1 VSLGSIFSRTRT
13 FDARTRARAG
23 RSSPPDAFPVTVAV
37 ALALCLAACG
47 DGTLG
52 LTDPEEVADRARAL
66 KAASSAAREARSE
79 TGRPVDPARAV
90 TLSKD
95 RAARIEGEVRRA
107 GGRHPLPCRVWI
119 EDAGGTEPGAVL
131 ARVGFWCDGRFT
143 VPVLPGRSCI
153 RSSAGRRRKSVYREA
168 YLKPGRRA
176 RIDLELARP
185 ANLRFE
191 ERGWAGADL
200 FRPVA
205 GGRALRRRVTPELLA
220 LAARAEG
227 VSFIGM
233 AASWGR
239 SSFRSAPG
247 SAEGAHETCARLSRD
262 GFTVAPVRRGAD
274 APFYGGLF
282 HLGAREPARVAPVGW
297 DVGWPNFLAIEEA
310 RRQGALVVLT
320 GIARGLEMDPRSEIV
335 ALEPGL
341 AGYYRTA
348 SVALGLTACEL
359 PFDAAAGVLPD
370 AVALSGSPEDEAVW
384 FRLLSMGH
392 RIPAVHVAGGS
403 FGEGVIPSERT
414 FVHIGKGKRAT
425 LENIVAGVRAGKV
438 TASNGPFVFI
448 TIDKHPPGSVLPADG
463 SPRAVVFEAHSST
476 EKDGAVTRLELIRN
490 GKVIES
496 EPGQAGGFAARKVIE
511 ETSTAWYI
519 ARARGGPD
527 GSRVAW
533 TSPVYFE
540 GPGYAPPAPVTT
552 RVRGRVTDARTGG
565 PLAAGIEA
573 RLFGKVV
580 ASSRTDPATGNFTI
594 ECSPAA
600 RLDARAEGHA
610 PGAVRVFFHT
620 KAPGEIFAIHTNASG
635 RGASVLAEE
644 RAYEKMRL
652 ACATAEIN
660 FRLSPRTVRRSPPE
674 RTPNATADE
683 RR

>member
-1 VSLGSIFSRTRT
+1 MHLGSNFSRRRT
-13 FDARTRARAG
+13 LDARTRARAG
-23 RSSPPDAFPVTVAV
+23 RLRPRGAVPGTVAV

-47 DGTLG
+47 DGTRG
-52 LTDPEEVADRARAL
+52 LTDPEAVADRVRAL
-66 KAASSAAREARSE
+66 KAATSSAREGPAKTSK
-79 TGRPVDPARAV
+79 PLDPAREV
-90 TLSKD
+90 TLSKE

-119 EDAGGTEPGAVL
+119 EDAGGTEAGAML

-143 VPVLPGRSCI
+143 VPVLPGRSCV
-153 RSSAGRRRKSVYREA
+153 RASAGRRRKAVYREA
-168 YLKPGRRA
+168 YIKPGRRA
-176 RIDLELARP
+176 RIDLALPRP

-191 ERGWAGADL
+191 ERGWAGTDL

-205 GGRALRRRVTPELLA
+205 GGRALRRRATPELLA

-227 VSFIGM
+227 VSFIGI

-247 SAEGAHETCARLSRD
+247 SAELAHEICARLSRD
-262 GFTVAPVRRGAD
+262 GFTVAPARRGSD
-274 APFYGGLF
+274 SPFYGSLF
-282 HLGAREPARVAPVGW
+282 HLGAKEPARVAPVGW
-297 DVGWPNFLAIEEA
+297 DLGWPNFLSIEEA

-320 GIARGLEMDPRSEIV
+320 GIAGGREMDPRSEIV
-335 ALEPGL
+335 ALEPRL
-341 AGYYRTA
+341 AGYYRAA
-348 SVALGLTACEL
+348 SVALGETACEL

-414 FVHIGKGKRAT
+414 FVHVGRGKRAT

-448 TIDKHPPGSVLPADG
+448 SIDRHPPGSVLPADG
-463 SPRAVVFEAHSST
+463 SSRAIVFEAHSST
-476 EKDGAVTRLELIRN
+476 EKGGAVTRLELIRN

-496 EPGQAGGFAARKVIE
+496 EPGQAGGFAARKVINE
-511 ETSTAWYI
+511 KSTAWYI
-519 ARARGGPD
+519 ARARAGPN

-552 RVRGRVTDARTGG
+552 RVRGRVTDARTGR

-580 ASSRTDPATGNFTI
+580 ASSRTDPATGRFAI

-600 RLDARAEGHA
+600 RLDARAEGHT

-635 RGASVLAEE
+635 QGASVLAEE
-644 RAYEKMRL
+644 RTHEKMRL
-652 ACATAEIN
+652 ACATAKIN
-660 FRLSPRTVRRSPPE
+660 FRLSPV
-674 RTPNATADE
+674 ATSE
-683 RR
+683 